1 MTQAIPGTG
10 IEISLD
16 VPGHIKKKKK
26 GFDVEAFLKRE
37 MARVQREVQVNIG
50 YHLRREYVRKF

>member
-1 MTQAIPGTG
+1 M
-10 IEISLD
+10 
-16 VPGHIKKKKK
+16 PGHIKKKKK